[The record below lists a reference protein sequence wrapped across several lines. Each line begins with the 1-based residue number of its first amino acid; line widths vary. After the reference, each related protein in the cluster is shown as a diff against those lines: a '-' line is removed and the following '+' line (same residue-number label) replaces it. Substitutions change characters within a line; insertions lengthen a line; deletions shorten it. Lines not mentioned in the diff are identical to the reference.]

1 VIPFGG
7 TQQQV
12 GIPGGHQLVYDWP
25 IGDFR
30 PVICSSI
37 LVGWGFQMSS
47 LDDHLVAVTDTRL
60 AIVSDTAANLIAQL
74 SELNELRERVRKA
87 ELSARRSQRVDRKRT
102 REKRPPQLAE
112 HSSISM

>member
-1 VIPFGG
+1 
-7 TQQQV
+7 
-12 GIPGGHQLVYDWP
+12 
-25 IGDFR
+25 
-30 PVICSSI
+30 
-37 LVGWGFQMSS
+37 MSS

-87 ELSARRSQRVDRKRT
+87 ELSARRSQRIDRKRT